1 MKTFKRIILLVL
13 VALLVFSAAGCKTKK
28 QKEQEELERQKAA
41 AIENAKSF
49 VKNLYIN
56 DANATAS
63 DYEVVGQI
71 AVGGTTYEI
80 EWTIEIVSGNA
91 EDVKVTKS
99 EDGTKAIIDVNENAQ
114 VATEY
119 KLVAKIKGTDVSVS
133 FNHTVPAFKYTSYAE
148 WLDACKKN
156 SQDALIVKGYV
167 IAVVGGGSSSAGSF
181 YFQDAEGHGYYAY
194 NPSTKLDLEY
204 GDEVLVKGTG
214 TVYGGQYEFNKNCTV
229 EKTGEKAT
237 TLQANDGTADWA
249 KAKGQDDE
257 ALIPYQNA
265 LVKLTGCTMANVD
278 GSYYY
283 FTVGNST
290 VKFNLY
296 DTYYFLTEAQ
306 RKAITDQWEAGKT
319 FDIVG
324 IVSVYSK
331 LYQIYPISEDCLS
344 NVAFPQLGNAEAVAT
359 VKDSLGLTQ
368 VKFENDT
375 ELAVDVKGYNDQV
388 SITWASNSE
397 QVVFNAET
405 GKLVITLGD
414 ADVEVTVTA
423 TLTAG
428 EATDTK
434 EFKLTL
440 LSASSDIY
448 VPKAVEEA
456 KAGTYKFALY
466 QATLG
471 KYLYADGTVNSSEYL
486 ATTEKADKAADFVV
500 ALVEGK
506 TDEYTIKVGD
516 KFVEVY
522 ETEGQKVR
530 IHLVDTATGAWKF
543 DATLKVFTYTLTGCA
558 KDSNNNTYYLG
569 TYNNY
574 NTMSASATSYISGD
588 NASKVGVS
596 QFPATFGKLV
606 AKQEGEEPEPDTYV
620 YVGAGTAES
629 PYTVE
634 DALHKGA
641 KLSQSNYGTA
651 GEVVEIWVRGFVVV
665 QGTDAGEKS
674 NNLELAT
681 TADGTAKLLIYTVN
695 ETATIKDV
703 RLNDEVVIHGYLM
716 NWNGKVEVSSTKVDG
731 ADVYP
736 EFVSCTRGSNPVA
749 VSTESSDKAEVK
761 ELSAQRGLNGSTFTF
776 KVDVTSGFQIVAVK
790 VNGEAIEAA
799 DGVYTGTIL
808 GPTAIVVETAEAG
821 VQVQKATVNMVDFAN
836 EHKDVLT
843 ATGKQITSATVA
855 NGLFDLN
862 VTRSE
867 SATSNNSGKMYGTFA
882 DGTWTAANW
891 RIYKSEDGTL
901 TISVANGKNVTITK
915 VIVTYTASANGAVF
929 QVAGA
934 NYESGTAID
943 VTNNTISFVAAG
955 TGNCQVTAIE
965 ITYQASGE
973 PVTPTDT
980 TKPVITI
987 SDAVMQALAAHE
999 FVEGEDASALFGQLL
1014 AGITATDDVDGQITV
1029 TQEMVNLGGLTID
1042 NLVAGDYTITITV
1055 TDAAGNAETKTLP
1068 VHVAKP
1074 AAKHADEDLLADLPK
1089 SKTDYTSSHWIYE
1102 QYQTDNT
1109 WKQLTTVQMRCREK
1123 PEGSGT
1129 WTTNM
1134 AVSGM
1139 TMKYTYSNGQS
1150 LGVANHLTFNVWNDF
1165 SPVHTIKVKVC
1176 LIGVD
1181 DSVKYIVGGEAD
1193 DQWVS
1198 VPQCS
1203 NIPYAIDFDD
1213 FEVAKVVFIAI
1224 SPDGSGYIYFNN
1236 LKLVYHEIEK
1246 HVFNASELTAGDI
1259 TADAVVADYFTVH
1272 ATSGKKMVVD
1282 GSNKSIDGLT
1292 LTQRVKFSGASAA
1305 FGTERYIEFTATKAA
1320 RIKVYALSSS
1330 SSDSTRRLALYNE
1343 NGDMLQAYAID
1354 GANIACYTYEVVAG
1368 KYYFGCPDNAVNIYY
1383 IEVAEGATIAKGKL
1397 VGVKVTGADSAKLA
1411 LNAETGLY
1419 EGQFAI
1425 ARQWG
1430 RAFFTEVYSDGST
1443 VALTYNNA
1451 TFSGDGVLAAKAAGS
1466 PENCQLFAD
1475 TDDMVAAGEFCYGL
1489 STKCTY
1495 KVTYNPTTKAVVVTI
1510 IEPESEL
1517 TKVSIAGDATA
1528 DLTLNAE
1535 TGLYEGQFTL
1545 SAIWKNVHFNKVF
1558 ADGTVFTLK
1567 YANTTFAGD
1576 GIKHALV
1583 EAAPWTQELYQEHD
1597 TGDFFLSKDTATT
1610 YDVTYDPQTKTLTVN
1625 IHVEGATLTGISVA
1639 GAVAVDLV
1647 KNEETGLY
1655 EGEFTL
1661 GTIWNQ
1667 VHFVANYS
1675 DGNNATLTTASVTI
1689 AGNAIKA
1696 AKADGATYTTVLFA
1710 DTDDMVAAGSFCYSL
1725 STETKYAVSYDPQ
1738 AKLLVVD
1745 LVLPEV
1751 PTTVK
1756 AVKFGGAKQGEF
1768 AKQQDDTYVAY
1779 VQLGAWN
1786 RVSFAVVDEN
1796 DQEIALWYSNAKL
1809 AGAITAANKFGD
1821 QWAGDLYHE
1830 SADGVRWMPPAAG
1843 AWKFVYDPATKT
1855 MTVAKYTDQTAP
1867 VITIADAVMQALATH
1882 DFVEDEDASALFGQ
1896 LLAGI
1901 SAKDELDGAI
1911 AVTQEM
1917 VNLGGLNPAKLVKG
1931 DYTITITVT
1940 DAAGNAARKEL
1951 KLHVRGVYADVDLL
1965 ADLPNKKDDY
1975 ISSNWKV
1982 DKYSNNAWVDITS
1995 VQMRCREKPEG
2006 SGVWTTNMACGYNTV
2021 YRYKF
2026 STGKSLG
2033 IANTLSLKYAN
2044 DFSGATDVKVKV
2056 ILIDKNGNS
2065 VYALGTSDTYVTV
2078 AAGTA
2083 LTPIELTFS
2092 NVEVKE
2098 VRFVLLSSNGN
2109 GGYFYVGDA
2118 HLTYEEPA
2126 PSPAA

>member
-1 MKTFKRIILLVL
+1 
-13 VALLVFSAAGCKTKK
+13 
-28 QKEQEELERQKAA
+28 
-41 AIENAKSF
+41 
-49 VKNLYIN
+49 
-56 DANATAS
+56 
-63 DYEVVGQI
+63 
-71 AVGGTTYEI
+71 
-80 EWTIEIVSGNA
+80 
-91 EDVKVTKS
+91 
-99 EDGTKAIIDVNENAQ
+99 
-114 VATEY
+114 
-119 KLVAKIKGTDVSVS
+119 
-133 FNHTVPAFKYTSYAE
+133 
-148 WLDACKKN
+148 
-156 SQDALIVKGYV
+156 
-167 IAVVGGGSSSAGSF
+167 
-181 YFQDAEGHGYYAY
+181 
-194 NPSTKLDLEY
+194 
-204 GDEVLVKGTG
+204 
-214 TVYGGQYEFNKNCTV
+214 
-229 EKTGEKAT
+229 
-237 TLQANDGTADWA
+237 
-249 KAKGQDDE
+249 
-257 ALIPYQNA
+257 
-265 LVKLTGCTMANVD
+265 
-278 GSYYY
+278 
-283 FTVGNST
+283 
-290 VKFNLY
+290 
-296 DTYYFLTEAQ
+296 
-306 RKAITDQWEAGKT
+306 
-319 FDIVG
+319 
-324 IVSVYSK
+324 
-331 LYQIYPISEDCLS
+331 
-344 NVAFPQLGNAEAVAT
+344 
-359 VKDSLGLTQ
+359 
-368 VKFENDT
+368 
-375 ELAVDVKGYNDQV
+375 
-388 SITWASNSE
+388 
-397 QVVFNAET
+397 
-405 GKLVITLGD
+405 
-414 ADVEVTVTA
+414 
-423 TLTAG
+423 
-428 EATDTK
+428 
-434 EFKLTL
+434 
-440 LSASSDIY
+440 
-448 VPKAVEEA
+448 
-456 KAGTYKFALY
+456 
-466 QATLG
+466 
-471 KYLYADGTVNSSEYL
+471 
-486 ATTEKADKAADFVV
+486 
-500 ALVEGK
+500 
-506 TDEYTIKVGD
+506 
-516 KFVEVY
+516 
-522 ETEGQKVR
+522 
-530 IHLVDTATGAWKF
+530 
-543 DATLKVFTYTLTGCA
+543 
-558 KDSNNNTYYLG
+558 
-569 TYNNY
+569 
-574 NTMSASATSYISGD
+574 
-588 NASKVGVS
+588 
-596 QFPATFGKLV
+596 
-606 AKQEGEEPEPDTYV
+606 
-620 YVGAGTAES
+620 
-629 PYTVE
+629 
-634 DALHKGA
+634 
-641 KLSQSNYGTA
+641 
-651 GEVVEIWVRGFVVV
+651 
-665 QGTDAGEKS
+665 
-674 NNLELAT
+674 
-681 TADGTAKLLIYTVN
+681 
-695 ETATIKDV
+695 
-703 RLNDEVVIHGYLM
+703 M